1 MGVASEEAEVRPG
14 GEGSAMV
21 RTIVVVICSSRVICI
36 MCLMFSRDRNRID
49 ARNTRNR
56 KRQQM
61 EELQLRIQELTQEVS
76 SSSFFFFF
84 HHYLSFLCS

>member
-1 MGVASEEAEVRPG
+1 
-14 GEGSAMV
+14 
-21 RTIVVVICSSRVICI
+21 
-36 MCLMFSRDRNRID
+36 
-49 ARNTRNR
+49 
-56 KRQQM
+56 M